1 MYLDQL
7 AIEAI
12 QKRRREI
19 EAELVERQ
27 HDRTGQYH
35 EAANSSLRM

>member
-12 QKRRREI
+12 KKRRREI

-27 HDRTGQYH
+27 YDKNGQYH
-35 EAANSSLRM
+35 EAANSSSRM